1 MDNKKTDS
9 AVITLTIVL
18 AMITASVLN
27 SGYIT
32 ALAKDKGSS
41 DSNNKDYG
49 SGSSSDSGSSPGSNN
64 GGNSGSGSSDK
75 ATTSMGMDEKTG
87 RRINDNGDMSKSIV
101 VTNPTPQKPIIPTSP
116 TEPGNPD
123 MKCAVILSLGSNCKP
138 EQHPQQPPGEGPDHD
153 CLIHPELTKC
163 KSDNG
168 RCPDGFNQNEDGD
181 CFAKHDKCPSGF
193 HSHEDDETGRCN

>member
-1 MDNKKTDS
+1 MIRVVVTAIIRTLVLGQVQILGQVQAQIMEVIA
-9 AVITLTIVL
+9 AVV
-18 AMITASVLN
+18 
-27 SGYIT
+27 G
-32 ALAKDKGSS
+32 
-41 DSNNKDYG
+41 
-49 SGSSSDSGSSPGSNN
+49 
-64 GGNSGSGSSDK
+64 SDK

-87 RRINDNGDMSKSIV
+87 LRINDNGDMSKSIV